1 MLVLSR
7 KVDQQ
12 IHLGRGITITVVR
25 IKGHSVQI
33 GVDAPPE
40 VEILRGE
47 LSASSPAAP
56 NVEQAPV
63 KRQHRHSA

>member
-7 KVDQQ
+7 KVDQK
-12 IHLGRGITITVVR
+12 IHLGQGITITVVR

-47 LSASSPAAP
+47 LNAPSS
-56 NVEQAPV
+56 NPV
-63 KRQHRHSA
+63 KPDERRIDRPHRHSA